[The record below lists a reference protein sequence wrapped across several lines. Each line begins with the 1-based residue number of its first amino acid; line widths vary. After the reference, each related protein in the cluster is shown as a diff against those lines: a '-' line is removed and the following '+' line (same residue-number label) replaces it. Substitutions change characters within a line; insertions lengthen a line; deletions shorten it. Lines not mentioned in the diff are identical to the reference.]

1 MKRFLKFLWKSV
13 LVILL
18 ILNLLILFTG
28 RTYLYKGVYNT
39 YFKGRS
45 MPSAT
50 EYQIFDNR
58 KITALFPQSFLK
70 STKYNTHRLPKNI
83 EDRFAEVETHAFVII
98 QNDSLIH
105 EQYWDGFSD
114 TSHTNS
120 FSMAKTYV
128 SALLGCALQD
138 GYIKTIEEPVSKYIP
153 EFKNDWRSAITLKH
167 LVSMTSGIKF
177 DESYGSPFAFPAEG
191 YYGKDLY
198 ATCLKYTEK
207 EYEPGSVYHYL
218 SGNSAILG
226 FCIKKAVGK
235 SLSSYLSE
243 RLWSPLG
250 CEQDAYWSL
259 DDKDGQEKGF
269 CCINSN
275 VKDFARLGLLY
286 LHAGNWHGKQLID
299 SNYVFAS
306 TKPFD
311 SKEMDGSKNHTYGYA
326 WYLTEHKG
334 LKIFYMRGIL
344 SQYVIC
350 VPEKKL
356 VIARL
361 GRKSRPKSPQHCPPD
376 AAYCIDAALE
386 MIEGK

>member
-1 MKRFLKFLWKSV
+1 MKRFLNFLWKSV
-13 LVILL
+13 LVIL
-18 ILNLLILFTG
+18 IVINLLIIFTG

-39 YFKGRS
+39 YLKGRT

-58 KITALFPQSFLK
+58 KIEAHSPQSYLK
-70 STKYNTHRLPKNI
+70 SIDYNTLKLPQEI
-83 EDRFAEVETHAFVII
+83 ENHFKEVETHAFVII
-98 QNDSLIH
+98 RNDSLLH

-128 SALLGCALQD
+128 SALLGCALKD
-138 GYIKTIEEPVSKYIP
+138 GYIKSINEPVCNYIP
-153 EFKNDWRSAITLKH
+153 EFKNDWRSKITLEH

-198 ATCLKYTEK
+198 TTCLKYEEK

-226 FCIKKAVGK
+226 YCIKKAVGK
-235 SLSSYLSE
+235 SLSAYLSE
-243 RLWSPLG
+243 KLWTPIG

-259 DDKDGQEKGF
+259 DHKEGQEKGF

-275 VKDFARLGLLY
+275 IKDFARLGLLY
-286 LHAGNWHGKQLID
+286 LHSGNWKGKQLID
-299 SNYVFAS
+299 SEYVAQS
-306 TKPFD
+306 VKPFN
-311 SKEMDGSKNHTYGYA
+311 SKEMDGSNNHSYGYA
-326 WYLTEHKG
+326 WYITEYKG

-350 VPEKKL
+350 VPDKHL

-361 GRKSRPKSPQHCPPD
+361 GRKSRPKSQLHCPPD
-376 AAYCIDAALE
+376 AAYCIDAALQ
-386 MIEGK
+386 MIENK